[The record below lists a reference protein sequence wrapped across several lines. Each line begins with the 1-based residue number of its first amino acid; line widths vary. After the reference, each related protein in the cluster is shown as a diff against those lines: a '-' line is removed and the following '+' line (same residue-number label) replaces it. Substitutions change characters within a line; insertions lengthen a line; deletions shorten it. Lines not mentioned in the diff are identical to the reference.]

1 MKASMTK
8 TAQLDLLFNRWEVSI
23 PEYKGRFVKDGIIKE
38 DVWDETFPKILF
50 IAKEPNH
57 FENPV
62 AGDFRQDWN
71 NGTIYPFAYRIAE
84 WTFGIL
90 NDFKEF
96 GEIEYKRHKPNS
108 LYQSYLQK
116 ISFMNLKKLGG
127 GGVCDG
133 KQLLAHI
140 KTEGHLQFVQDEIE
154 IIDPEIIIL
163 GLSWGS
169 AEAKTKELILPGINK
184 ALEQCNYS
192 IEVGKLGKIK
202 IIDFYHPSSRNSPSA
217 AYSLLQNVMNSHKF
231 KSLN

>member
-1 MKASMTK
+1 MISKNLVKLSTK
-8 TAQLDLLFNRWEVSI
+8 
-23 PEYKGRFVKDGIIKE
+23 GIN
-38 DVWDETFPKILF
+38 L
-50 IAKEPNH
+50 
-57 FENPV
+57 
-62 AGDFRQDWN
+62 
-71 NGTIYPFAYRIAE
+71 
-84 WTFGIL
+84 
-90 NDFKEF
+90 
-96 GEIEYKRHKPNS
+96 NS

-140 KTEGHLQFVQDEIE
+140 KTEGHLRFVQDEIE

-202 IIDFYHPSSRNSPSA
+202 IIELTILPREIARPQHTAFYRTS
-217 AYSLLQNVMNSHKF
+217 
-231 KSLN
+231 